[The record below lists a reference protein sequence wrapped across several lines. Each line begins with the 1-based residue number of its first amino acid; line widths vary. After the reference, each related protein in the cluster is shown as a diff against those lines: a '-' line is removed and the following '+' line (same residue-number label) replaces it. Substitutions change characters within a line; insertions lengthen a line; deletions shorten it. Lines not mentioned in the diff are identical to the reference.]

1 MKKYFLLLGL
11 LSFSFFSQA
20 QAIVNGSSIAIQG
33 VLKDNSSTPVSSIV
47 NIPVTI
53 TVYNYT
59 SDTATSSILSKNASL
74 KTDAMGVFSY
84 VLELT
89 SSEINTMV
97 QKPAYMVVT
106 AEGTVIFDQKLY
118 SVPYSIYAKNG
129 MPSGTIMAYMG
140 DELPPGWLWCDGSS
154 IPNDYFHQS
163 LRQIIGGTTP
173 DMRAHFLRGTGT
185 SSRFGRNWSG
195 PSLLSKQDDRT
206 ESHNHSVNITT
217 TENGNHRHSLPR
229 DYGGSSQ
236 RDRWHL
242 TTSGNDDEGLSDA
255 DSAAS
260 GYAGNHTHTVSGNT
274 SYRGGWS
281 RLGND
286 SQGSG
291 GGGVDWGM
299 RPKNVGVNWIIKI

>member
-11 LSFSFFSQA
+11 LSFSFLSQA

-97 QKPAYMVVT
+97 QKPAYMSVT

-217 TENGNHRHSLPR
+217 TENGNHRHALPR

-242 TTSGNDDEGLSDA
+242 RTSGGSDEGLSSDNA
-255 DSAAS
+255 TAS

>member
-1 MKKYFLLLGL
+1 MKRYLFLLGL
-11 LSFSFFSQA
+11 VSFSFFSQA

-33 VLKDNSSTPVSSIV
+33 VLKDNSSNPISSV
-47 NIPVTI
+47 ENIPVTVI
-53 TVYNYT
+53 VYNYS
-59 SDTATSSILSKNASL
+59 SDTATATILSKNASV
-74 KTDAMGVFSY
+74 KTDVMGVFSY

-89 SSEINTMV
+89 ASQISSMV
-97 QKPAYMVVT
+97 QKHAYMKIT
-106 AEGTVIFDQKLY
+106 AEGTTIFDQQLY

-129 MPSGTIMAYMG
+129 MPTGTIMAYMG

-154 IPNDYFHQS
+154 VPNDYFHQN
-163 LRQIIGGTTP
+163 LRQITGGTTP

-195 PSLLSKQDDRT
+195 PGILDKQDDRS
-206 ESHNHSVNITT
+206 ENHLHSINITT
-217 TENGNHRHSLPR
+217 SEEGNHRHALPR
-229 DYGGSSQ
+229 DYGGYDQ

-242 TTSGNDDEGLSDA
+242 TTSGNDDEGLTDNDA
-255 DSAAS
+255 TAS

-291 GGGVDWGM
+291 GSGVDWGM
-299 RPKNVGVNWIIKI
+299 RPKNIGVNWIIKI